1 MNSGKNL
8 VLNTAHASLSNRM
21 FNQQRFSS
29 SYVCYYSI
37 ELTVPALFFMPSDS
51 IAAFSEFEN
60 CGKANEKYKEIR
72 QIVCGDI
79 NHSTSGLARELE
91 SIWLLLFLISVFCFP
106 LFACTCQIVK
116 YAQQVQL
123 GPSELH
129 MHEHAPSATNESL
142 KCRLALG
149 GPYAA
154 AEGWSE
160 DACLNVKDS
169 LSECLEISPNRID
182 IVSVECNQHMLQVS
196 HSRPIDRP
204 IDPLCSLSWI

>member
-1 MNSGKNL
+1 MA
-8 VLNTAHASLSNRM
+8 V
-21 FNQQRFSS
+21 
-29 SYVCYYSI
+29 
-37 ELTVPALFFMPSDS
+37 
-51 IAAFSEFEN
+51 FSEFEN
-60 CGKANEKYKEIR
+60 CNEANAKYKEIR
-72 QIVCGDI
+72 QTVCGND
-79 NHSTSGLARELE
+79 NCSTSGLAKELE
-91 SIWLLLFLISVFCFP
+91 SIWFLLFLVSVVCFP

-129 MHEHAPSATNESL
+129 MHEHVPSATNESL

-169 LSECLEISPNRID
+169 LSECLEISPNCID
-182 IVSVECNQHMLQVS
+182 IVSVECNQRVRQVNLS
-196 HSRPIDRP
+196 KAITPRF
-204 IDPLCSLSWI
+204 SLSWI